1 MVPTY
6 RQTSDPIEE
15 VFQMQNENIIETDYS
30 FMPSEPLD
38 VYSRQ
43 ILHDEDIPDTVYGT
57 DEEFN
62 TLFYDI
68 EQSLDNEASE
78 QQVHD
83 QASISKSVISTFVC
97 TQQNTQSVCLAQVS
111 GKVKRMWVKALFK
124 SDPKINPNFALDM
137 PTYTKTTAVHSF
149 YPTVIHATYLY
160 SDFDLDTQFQLCFDG
175 TVTMSTLTGLPLHTL
190 LDTGCHKTLL
200 SKKVYDNNIKHFQNY
215 YEIPFLEKHS
225 ITVGNGQQIY
235 AHKMIALPLKI
246 QDHYFEFLALI
257 VDILD
262 EYDFIIG
269 LEAAIQLEAVYHM
282 TSHIVNIQP
291 RSVPLFSNKDIK
303 ISPGTSTSIQLNGDL
318 PCTFTSGLA
327 IIRVQPVESGFSF
340 NTIEVEFLDQ
350 STCIHVSN
358 KSNKPVY
365 FYKDLPIAYFDLR
378 SIGYFN
384 PSQAVDILTMK
395 TPHTYVTSFA
405 VLQDSS
411 NYRLDNNPTPVMDTQ
426 DPYLWLELDDT
437 RHFQTDR
444 QILESAVDLSQ
455 SCLTSAQKVEFFDLL
470 EKYKDAF
477 CLRDEIGLAPHMQ
490 VHLDMTDKTP
500 FFIRPFTVKEDMKS
514 KIDKEMD
521 RLVKLGILKKG
532 LSGYSSPAMA
542 IPRKNSNIPRV
553 VGDFRYLNKRLVK
566 LNMTFPLVRECI
578 QAIGAS
584 QCEVMSVIDL
594 RDAYHTLRL
603 APSSQQYTGIT
614 PYYGADTYQYLQ
626 MAMGLSISPAIWQ
639 TFINNIL
646 KQIPNK
652 NRHIAIMDDCLV
664 HSKFADHLQ
673 DLTNLF
679 QSLIDN
685 GLKISPKKCQ
695 FFQTE
700 LVYMGLKFLIYNGRP
715 SITPMKDKCEAIR

>member
-1 MVPTY
+1 MVPIFK
-6 RQTSDPIEE
+6 QTSDPIEE
-15 VFQMQNENIIETDYS
+15 VFQAQDDDIIETDYS
-30 FMPSEPLD
+30 FLHSEPLD

-43 ILHDEDIPDTVYGT
+43 TLHDEEFPDTVYGT
-57 DEEFN
+57 NEEFN

-68 EQSLDNEASE
+68 DQNSDNEASE
-78 QQVHD
+78 QQVTD

-97 TQQNTQSVCLAQVS
+97 TQQNTQSVCLAQVD

-124 SDPKINPNFALDM
+124 SDPKVNPNFAFDM
-137 PTYTKTTAVHSF
+137 PTYTKTTNIHCF
-149 YPTVIHATYLY
+149 HPTVIHATYLY
-160 SDFDLDTQFQLCFDG
+160 SESDLDAQFQLRFDG
-175 TVTMSTLTGLPLHTL
+175 TVTASTLTGLPLHTL

-200 SKKVYDNNIKHFQNY
+200 SKKVFDQNIKHFQNY
-215 YEIPFLEKHS
+215 YEMPFLEKHS

-235 AHKMIALPLKI
+235 AHKMIALPLRI

-282 TSHIVNIQP
+282 TSHIVNIQS

-303 ISPGTSTSIQLNGDL
+303 ILPGTSTSIQLSGDL
-318 PCTFTSGLA
+318 PCTFTSGTA
-327 IIRVQPVESGFSF
+327 IIRVQPVEPGFSF

-350 STCIHVSN
+350 STCIHILN
-358 KSNKPVY
+358 RSNKPVY

-384 PSQAVDILTMK
+384 PSQAADILSMK
-395 TPHTYVTSFA
+395 TPHTYVTSFTA
-405 VLQDSS
+405 FQDAS
-411 NYRLDNNPTPVMDTQ
+411 NYRLESNPTPVADTK
-426 DPYLWLELDDT
+426 DPYPWLELDDI
-437 RHFQTDR
+437 RCFQTDR

-500 FFIRPFTVKEDMKS
+500 FFIRPFTVKEDMKT

-542 IPRKNSNIPRV
+542 IPRKNSDIPRV

-594 RDAYHTLRL
+594 RDTYHTL
-603 APSSQQYTGIT
+603 
-614 PYYGADTYQYLQ
+614 
-626 MAMGLSISPAIWQ
+626 
-639 TFINNIL
+639 
-646 KQIPNK
+646 
-652 NRHIAIMDDCLV
+652 
-664 HSKFADHLQ
+664 
-673 DLTNLF
+673 
-679 QSLIDN
+679 
-685 GLKISPKKCQ
+685 
-695 FFQTE
+695 
-700 LVYMGLKFLIYNGRP
+700 
-715 SITPMKDKCEAIR
+715 

>member
-1 MVPTY
+1 
-6 RQTSDPIEE
+6 
-15 VFQMQNENIIETDYS
+15 MQDDDIIETDYS
-30 FMPSEPLD
+30 CLHSEPLD

-43 ILHDEDIPDTVYGT
+43 VLHDEEFQDTVYGT
-57 DEEFN
+57 DKEFN

-68 EQSLDNEASE
+68 DQNSDNEASE
-78 QQVHD
+78 EQNTD

-97 TQQNTQSVCLAQVS
+97 TQQNTQSVCLAQVN

-124 SDPKINPNFALDM
+124 SDPKVNPNFAYDM
-137 PTYTKTTAVHSF
+137 PTYTKITNIQSF
-149 YPTVIHATYLY
+149 HPTVIHASYLY
-160 SDFDLDTQFQLCFDG
+160 SDVDLNNQIQLRFDG
-175 TVTMSTLTGLPLHTL
+175 TVATSTLTGLPLHTL

-200 SKKVYDNNIKHFQNY
+200 SKKVFDQNIKHFQNY

-282 TSHIVNIQP
+282 TSHIVEIQE

-303 ISPGTSTSIQLNGDL
+303 ILPGTSTSIQLSGDL
-318 PCTFTSGLA
+318 PCTFTSGTA
-327 IIRVQPVESGFSF
+327 IIRVQPVEPGFSF

-350 STCIHVSN
+350 TTCIHISN
-358 KSNKPVY
+358 RSNKPVY

-384 PSQAVDILTMK
+384 PSQAADILSMK
-395 TPHTYVTSFA
+395 TPHTYVTSFTA
-405 VLQDSS
+405 FQDAS
-411 NYRLDNNPTPVMDTQ
+411 NYRLENNPTPVTDTK
-426 DPYLWLELDDT
+426 DPYPWLELDDI
-437 RHFQTDR
+437 RRFQTDR

-500 FFIRPFTVKEDMKS
+500 FFIRPFTVKEEMKS
-514 KIDKEMD
+514 KIDREMD

-542 IPRKNSNIPRV
+542 IPRKNSDIPRV

-614 PYYGADTYQYLQ
+614 PYYGADTYQYLR

-646 KQIPNK
+646 RQIPNK

-695 FFQTE
+695 FFRTE